1 MTRLMRFNGGVMRV
15 NEGYNEV
22 YGGLLRVIEGYEGYM
37 SQFPKNRQELLWASS
52 VRTCRTVA

>member
-1 MTRLMRFNGGVMRV
+1 MRV